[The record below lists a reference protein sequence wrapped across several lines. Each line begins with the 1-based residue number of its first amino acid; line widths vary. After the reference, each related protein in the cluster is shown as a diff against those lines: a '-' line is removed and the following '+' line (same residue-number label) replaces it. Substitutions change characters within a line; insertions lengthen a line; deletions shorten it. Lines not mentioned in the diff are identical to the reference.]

1 MKKMS
6 ASVFNFSVLKSKPL
20 AADKN
25 GAALAVSFPF
35 IKDGKPLEDAP
46 LCCLSLKA
54 AGSMRFRWNEPNQVR
69 ENFFKSLGIDYS
81 SVVAPELIHS
91 KTVFCVD
98 NADELAV
105 FRALSSEGDAV
116 LSANPAY
123 IPAVTVADCVPI
135 YLYDSKK
142 HVAGMIHSGW
152 KGTGIIKEAVERM
165 VHFYKSEPSDICAVI
180 GPHIKDCCYS
190 VDAERADYFKEKFT
204 PDCVTEDGGAFMLSL
219 EKANIKLLLES
230 GVKSENIA
238 VAEECTCCTE
248 ELGSHRRETAGCPDN
263 MPIEERSKLFTVMT
277 AFLVCL

>member
-69 ENFFKSLGIDYS
+69 ENFFKSLGIDYG

-105 FRALSSEGDAV
+105 FRALRSEGDAV

-123 IPAVTVADCVPI
+123 VPAVTVADCVPI

-142 HVAGMIHSGW
+142 HVAGMVHSGW
-152 KGTGIIKEAVERM
+152 KGTGIVKEAVERM

-190 VDAERADYFKEKFT
+190 VDAERAAFFSGKFGK
-204 PDCVTEDGGAFMLSL
+204 DSAVEDGGVFKLDLLA
-219 EKANIKLLLES
+219 ANITLLLES
-230 GVKSENIA
+230 GVKPCNIA
-238 VAEECTCCTE
+238 AASECTCCTE